1 MVSMSWLEI
10 KVILLYWINVW
21 NNPEGNLMQSLMMV
35 DTQTVKSV
43 TPLTNSGHSSILVD
57 IISLKICMQTAGLHR
72 VSKFMDCGDV
82 IMGDKM
88 SEWQQQLIYE
98 TTLQRKTVK
107 FEIKYP
113 LPEDL
118 IFVHCQ
124 AEACVLG
131 KRHSEINDSFVS
143 KG

>member
-1 MVSMSWLEI
+1 
-10 KVILLYWINVW
+10 
-21 NNPEGNLMQSLMMV
+21 
-35 DTQTVKSV
+35 
-43 TPLTNSGHSSILVD
+43 
-57 IISLKICMQTAGLHR
+57 
-72 VSKFMDCGDV
+72 
-82 IMGDKM
+82 MGDKM